1 MLHWWRWAGTHN
13 LQSYKAIIYATGDL
27 NVALVEMG
35 RDSQSAIIQGDHICD
50 WGLECCIGGVG
61 QGLTICN
68 RTRRSYMRL
77 GT

>member
-35 RDSQSAIIQGDHICD
+35 RDSLPVADTSM
-50 WGLECCIGGVG
+50 VG
-61 QGLTICN
+61 
-68 RTRRSYMRL
+68 SE
-77 GT
+77 